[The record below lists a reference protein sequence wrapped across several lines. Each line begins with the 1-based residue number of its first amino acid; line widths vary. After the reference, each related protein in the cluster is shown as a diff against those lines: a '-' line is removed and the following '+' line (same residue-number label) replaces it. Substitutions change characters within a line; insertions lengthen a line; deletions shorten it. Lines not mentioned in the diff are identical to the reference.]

1 MGRTTAKTALRI
13 ASRGKTER
21 SAICNV
27 RSEFYR
33 QYSGMW
39 LGDSQACPRDSH
51 GCQQPTPVTHPIP
64 SSCSLVSRRIDA
76 PRRKWRQP
84 SSRVLCSILDTFRTA
99 CVRGRRCPPSA
110 PYRPGTMRL
119 ISCRGTP
126 RPWLLFAQVNHKY
139 YKRVSESQWR
149 RSVVKYGVNPSEVK
163 PSNCFRLQATS
174 VISKHSTIPVP
185 DSLYCLEKL
194 VLPSIFHS
202 RRCETCIVIQ
212 QQFGM
217 KECDIIIIII
227 YNVLI

>member
-1 MGRTTAKTALRI
+1 MGLIGPERSLTISSAAWIQYTNVTDRRTDTGRQQRPRLPI

-27 RSEFYR
+27 RCEFYR

-39 LGDSQACPRDSH
+39 LGDSQVCPKDSH
-51 GCQQPTPVTHPIP
+51 GWQQPTPVTLPIP

-84 SSRVLCSILDTFRTA
+84 NSRVVCSILDTFRAA

-126 RPWLLFAQVNHKY
+126 PPWLLFAQVNHKY
-139 YKRVSESQWR
+139 YSWVAESYYF
-149 RSVVKYGVNPSEVK
+149 SHSGVDLS
-163 PSNCFRLQATS
+163 
-174 VISKHSTIPVP
+174 
-185 DSLYCLEKL
+185 
-194 VLPSIFHS
+194 
-202 RRCETCIVIQ
+202 
-212 QQFGM
+212 
-217 KECDIIIIII
+217 
-227 YNVLI
+227 